1 MMLLIMGL
9 WTGCSEKEATDTAQE
24 TEVESVD
31 TAEESETDQSF
42 GDATSL
48 NMGDAIVLEQETLLE
63 DVHAAWFHDGQLLA
77 QTEDG
82 LWFRDVTAG
91 EWIFVFHNTEEDIQA
106 FGVGTKDEIL
116 VSTSSAIWTLDNTR
130 FRRSP
135 LSDLFTEPVLQ
146 FMQDDVALWLQTQS
160 GLFQF
165 KNGFLREIT
174 FAESS
179 LQGPV
184 ITGTVAEGYPSV
196 WIAGEEGVAE
206 LRIQGTHVE
215 TQRYL
220 NQLGITNL
228 VRAKDQTWMM
238 GEAGDVFLYDGTWR
252 EVEDVPS
259 VTSWSA
265 HPSAPQVWI
274 ASDTGIQLL
283 AGDTVHETGQ
293 QGEILGTDSSG
304 RLLLLQDGNLLRLGE
319 ERRVGIRNVPT
330 LTLSEGVLLHLDPMH
345 RSDLDTL
352 EMTIDEEPVELQD
365 NSFELLPGHYEGGT
379 HTIVVTASYNDGNVS
394 STNTSFRIAGGE
406 VLWDTDIS
414 PLNVQYCLDC
424 HAGGTN
430 TELNTKQAWIDK
442 IDRVLFNVV
451 DGTMPLGD
459 TMLSPEEVSLIEAWR
474 DNGFQ

>member
-1 MMLLIMGL
+1 MTLFLMGL
-9 WTGCSEKEATDTAQE
+9 WTGCSEKGSTDTGQE
-24 TEVESVD
+24 TEVEPLD
-31 TAEESETDQSF
+31 TAEESETDQPF
-42 GDATSL
+42 GDAISL
-48 NMGDAIVLEQETLLE
+48 STGDEIVLEQETLLE
-63 DVHAAWFHDGQLLA
+63 NVSSAWFHDGQLLA
-77 QTEDG
+77 QTEEG
-82 LWFRDVTAG
+82 LWFRDAAAD
-91 EWIFVFHNTEEDIQA
+91 EWVSVIHNTEEEIQA

-116 VSTSSAIWTLDNTR
+116 VSTSSAIWSLDNTR

-135 LSDLFTEPVLQ
+135 LSELFTEPVLQ
-146 FMQDDVALWLQTQS
+146 FMQDDVALWLRTQS

-174 FAESS
+174 FADAS

-196 WIAGEEGVAE
+196 WVANEAGVAE
-206 LRIQGTHVE
+206 LRMQGTHVE

-220 NQLGITNL
+220 ELLGITKL
-228 VRAKDQTWMM
+228 VRAKEQTWMTNQ
-238 GEAGDVFLYDGTWR
+238 EGDLFLHDGTWR
-252 EVEDVPS
+252 EAQDAPS
-259 VTSWSA
+259 ITSWSA
-265 HPSAPQVWI
+265 HPHASQVWI
-274 ASDTGIQLL
+274 SNDDGIQLL
-283 AGDTVHETGQ
+283 VGETVHETGQ
-293 QGEILGTDSSG
+293 QGELLGTDSSG
-304 RLLLLQDGNLLRLGE
+304 RLLALQDGNLIRFGD

-330 LTLSEGVLLHLDPMH
+330 LTLSEGIMIYFDPMH
-345 RSDLDTL
+345 RSELSIL
-352 EMTIDEEPVELQD
+352 EMTIDDTLVDLQD
-365 NSFELLPGHYEGGT
+365 NSFELLPGHYEGGE
-379 HTIVVTASYNDGNVS
+379 HTIVVTASYNDGNVF
-394 STNTSFRIAGGE
+394 STSTSFRIAGGE

-459 TMLSPEEVSLIEAWR
+459 TMLSLEEVSLIETWR